1 MTGIICAIRGGP
13 SSNPT
18 IERAISLAKEE
29 DLALTFIYVVN
40 LDFLTHTTS
49 SRVHTIER
57 ELQHMGE
64 FILLNAQ
71 AKAEKLDVQAEGIVR
86 RGSLADEIIELSHEL
101 EATYVVLGQTKGREE
116 IDTFTH
122 DRFGKFV
129 ERIEDEGNVKAI
141 LVETEIDNSSE

>member
-49 SRVHTIER
+49 TRVHTIER
-57 ELQHMGE
+57 ELQNMGE

-71 AKAEKLDVQAEGIVR
+71 AKAEKQDVQAEGVVR
-86 RGSLADEIIELSHEL
+86 RGSLADEIIDLSHEI

-122 DRFGKFV
+122 DRFSKFV

-141 LVETEIDNSSE
+141 LVETELDNNSE